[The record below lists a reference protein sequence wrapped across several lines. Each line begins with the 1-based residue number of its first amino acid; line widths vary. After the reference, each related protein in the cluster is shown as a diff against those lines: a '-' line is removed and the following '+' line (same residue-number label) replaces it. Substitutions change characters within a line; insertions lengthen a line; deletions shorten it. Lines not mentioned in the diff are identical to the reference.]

1 MLVSTIL
8 IAELQPKHMANP
20 TGPLAPHAG
29 GRGYPS
35 IGRKVLGVQQ
45 LPANLYFSAREKA
58 LTPQLTLW

>member
-8 IAELQPKHMANP
+8 IAELQPKHMSDH
-20 TGPLAPHAG
+20 TGPLSCHGG

-35 IGRKVLGVQQ
+35 TSRKVLGAQQ
-45 LPANLYFSAREKA
+45 LLVNLYFFAQEKA